1 MYSRATSHP
10 QVSSYSLDVQDN
22 KAYPTIYRRHGGGRK
37 PGNGDTADRTYS
49 MEEAGWDKIDLD
61 ETTRRLTP
69 KRAGTMSETSRES
82 AVDAGPTFEGFPK
95 HPKRVILRLRVNE
108 FDGRNPTEF
117 DRAIMAYL
125 ASAGR
130 SVDELT
136 QKIHHSHIE
145 PLQPPEMKQRSF
157 HIVLDIEKD
166 MLSDPDLE
174 RVEHEV
180 HRVHRAKNGEL
191 SSMTSWRQATFELIP
206 DFCSQLALYCS
217 FDIRH
222 MELRDSVTMKE
233 SFRNRVNPDFPIFGL
248 GLGNQFFA
256 PSNTPFVEGSS

>member
-1 MYSRATSHP
+1 
-10 QVSSYSLDVQDN
+10 
-22 KAYPTIYRRHGGGRK
+22 
-37 PGNGDTADRTYS
+37 
-49 MEEAGWDKIDLD
+49 
-61 ETTRRLTP
+61 
-69 KRAGTMSETSRES
+69 MSETSRES

-130 SVDELT
+130 PVDELT

-157 HIVLDIEKD
+157 HIVPDIEKD
-166 MLSDPDLE
+166 MLSDPDFE

-180 HRVHRAKNGEL
+180 HRVHRAKNGTL
-191 SSMTSWRQATFELIP
+191 YGYHALI
-206 DFCSQLALYCS
+206 
-217 FDIRH
+217 
-222 MELRDSVTMKE
+222 
-233 SFRNRVNPDFPIFGL
+233 
-248 GLGNQFFA
+248 
-256 PSNTPFVEGSS
+256 